1 MNTPPQVKSLLAAF
15 DLRGKAQKTLN
26 TAAQKHQEAQ
36 ADFAAAQQL
45 VSEAK
50 SAVRGIL
57 GAGHYRL
64 RGKLL
69 LIVSSDDVK
78 VAQCEMV
85 S

>member
-1 MNTPPQVKSLLAAF
+1 MNSPPQVKSLLAAF
-15 DLRGKAQKTLN
+15 ELRGKAQKILDA
-26 TAAQKHQEAQ
+26 TAQRHQQ
-36 ADFAAAQQL
+36 ALADYTAAQQL

-78 VAQCEMV
+78 VAQCEVV